1 MPRTSDHTF
10 DGFYVG
16 LISGTSADAI
26 DAALL
31 DIRAGQCRLM
41 ADHTAPMDDAL
52 HDAVLALCRPGDN
65 EIERMAALDMQ
76 LGEAF
81 ADAAL
86 AVIAR
91 AGLHAGDITAIGS
104 HGQTIRHLPALHTT
118 VQIGNADV
126 IAQRTGIMT
135 ISDFRRRDMAL
146 GGEGAPLV
154 PRFHQ
159 TALAQSGRRR
169 AVLNLGGIAN
179 LTILDG
185 DTLECGFDTGPANV
199 LMDYW
204 CRKHTGARYDADG
217 RWARTGTVLPT
228 LLARLLEDPYFA
240 LPIPKSTGRER
251 FNGAWLEA
259 RLEGDEAPADVQ
271 ATLLALTARTVAD
284 CLRDVKPDD
293 LLACGGGAHNSALLE
308 ALAALLPGVQV
319 DTTSAHGAPADMVE
333 ASAFAWLAWAHLSGV
348 EGNAPQVTG
357 ARQGAIL
364 GARHLV

>member
-1 MPRTSDHTF
+1 MSDP
-10 DGFYVG
+10 DGLYVG

-26 DAALL
+26 DAALV
-31 DIRAGQCRLM
+31 DIRAGHCRLL
-41 ADHTAPMDDAL
+41 ADHTAPMDDTL

-65 EIERMAALDMQ
+65 EIERMAALDMH
-76 LGEAF
+76 LGTAF

-91 AGLHAGDITAIGS
+91 AGLTPRDITAIGS

-126 IAQRTGIMT
+126 IAQRTGITT
-135 ISDFRRRDMAL
+135 ISDFRRRDMVL
-146 GGEGAPLV
+146 GGQGAPLV

-159 TALAQSGRRR
+159 TALACAGRRR

-179 LTILDG
+179 LTLLDG
-185 DTLECGFDTGPANV
+185 DTLISGFDTGPANV

-217 RWARTGTVLPT
+217 HWARGGTALPA
-228 LLARLLEDPYFA
+228 LLARFLEEPYFA

-259 RLEGDEAPADVQ
+259 RLDGDESPQAVQ
-271 ATLLALTARTVAD
+271 ATLLALTAQTVAD
-284 CLRDVKPDD
+284 CLRDFAPDD
-293 LLACGGGAHNSALLE
+293 LLACGGGASNSALLE
-308 ALAALLPGVQV
+308 ALAGLLPGVNV

-333 ASAFAWLAWAHLSGV
+333 ASAFAWLAWAHLAGV

-357 ARQGAIL
+357 ALSGAIL
-364 GARHLV
+364 GARHPA